1 MWAIKPQKL
10 SGPCM
15 VTIQIPA
22 ESLFLFVCL
31 FSCEILVPPSGMEPA
46 PPPAVEVH
54 SLNHGITREVHSSAF
69 YWPQLGHVP
78 KTMNHGQCS
87 ELSS

>member
-31 FSCEILVPPSGMEPA
+31 FSCEILVPPSGMEPV
-46 PPPAVEVH
+46 PPAVETW
-54 SLNHGITREVHSSAF
+54 SLNHWTREVLRATCLMISQTKF
-69 YWPQLGHVP
+69 
-78 KTMNHGQCS
+78 
-87 ELSS
+87 